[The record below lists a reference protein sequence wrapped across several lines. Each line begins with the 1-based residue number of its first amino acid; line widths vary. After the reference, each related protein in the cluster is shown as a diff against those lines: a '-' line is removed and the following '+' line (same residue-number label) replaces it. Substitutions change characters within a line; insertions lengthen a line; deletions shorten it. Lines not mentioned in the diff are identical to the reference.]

1 MKAMTTIEHWP
12 QFIVRKSCGSN
23 WALCNG
29 GNRLPYEVTG
39 SGSIAGSEKGST
51 ALVGNCVFVNLCVG
65 VSLYLLGGKVDVD
78 VCV

>member
-1 MKAMTTIEHWP
+1 MTTIENWP
-12 QFIVRKSCGSN
+12 QFIVRNSCGIN

-29 GNRLPYEVTG
+29 GNRLPYVVTG
-39 SGSIAGSEKGST
+39 SVSSAGSEKGST
-51 ALVGNCVFVNLCVG
+51 ALVGNCVLVNLCVG